1 MALQKQSIP
10 VNFGQGLDT
19 KTDPFQVQLGKFE
32 ALTNSV
38 FDVQGRITKRNGF
51 ANITKLPDANQT
63 TLTTLNDNLLA
74 TGSNLFAYSKDTD
87 QWIDQGLVQP
97 VTLDILPL
105 VRVSTSQTSP
115 DTAVSASGVLC
126 LAYVDNGAVYFQV
139 SDSTTGQQILSRQL
153 LAGVGAS
160 PRVYLLGRYF
170 IITFLA
176 NISGSFHLR
185 YAAISTVN
193 PAATPVLSD
202 ITTSLV
208 DLNAGYDGYVA
219 NNSLYIGWADTG
231 NVIKIAYISP
241 GLVTSAPVVITGHTA
256 TLMSVTADESGS
268 TPIIWISFW
277 DSSSMDGYSAAY
289 SQTLA
294 SVLAPTQTINN
305 VVINEMTSVAQN
317 SVLILIYENDND
329 YASPYPVSNVKTD
342 FVSMLT
348 VEVDGTVS
356 APSVIRRSVGLASK
370 AFIGDTGNVYFLAA
384 YGEANQPTYFLLDI
398 NGAIY
403 MKLAYSN
410 GGGYAAS
417 QNLPNVSVLNS
428 QYLIPYL
435 ANDFLASVNKGTN
448 NPAGTPVNA
457 IYTQTGVNLAKFTIN
472 TSGQYSSEIAGTLNL
487 TGGQIWEYDGVRPVE
502 LGFHIWPENIA
513 ATTSSTGGNLLAQKY
528 YYAFCYEW
536 TNNQGNLERSAPS
549 IPILVTT
556 TGTTSKNTLYVP
568 TERLSYKDEPNPIRI
583 VGYRWSDAQ
592 QVYYQFTSLTSPTIN
607 NPIVDYVVITD
618 TFSDAAILGNT
629 LLYTTG
635 GVVENIAPPASIASA
650 LFKNRLFLVSAEDR
664 NLVWYSKQ
672 VIEAVPVEM
681 SDLLTFYVAPTSGAQ
696 GSTGPITALSAMDD
710 KLIIFKSDA
719 IYYVTGNGPDST
731 GANNDFSEPI
741 FITSS
746 VGCGNPNSIV
756 LMPQGLMFQ
765 SDKGIWL
772 LGRDLATN
780 YIGAP
785 VEAYNSLI
793 VKSAQAIPATNQ
805 VRFIIDNNVTLMY
818 DYYFQQWGTFT
829 NIQAISAT
837 LYQGKH
843 TYLNEFG
850 RVFQESP
857 GIYTDGSVPVLMN
870 FKTSW
875 VNIAGLQGFQR
886 FYFMY
891 LLGTYITPFK
901 LNLQLAYDYNEN
913 ASQNIQVMPDN
924 YTPGWGGEALWGS
937 SGPWGGPGKVFE
949 ARIFPQV
956 QKCES
961 FQISVNEIYDST
973 FNVPAGAGLT
983 LSGLNIVVGAKKGY
997 RTQKASRS
1005 FG

>member
-1 MALQKQSIP
+1 MALQKQAIP
-10 VNFGQGLDT
+10 INFAAGLDT
-19 KTDPFQVQLGKFE
+19 KTDKFQVQLGKFLN
-32 ALTNSV
+32 LTNSV
-38 FDVQGRITKRNGF
+38 FDVQGRLTKRNGF
-51 ANITKLPDANQT
+51 ANITDLPDANQT

-97 VTLDILPL
+97 VTLDTMPL

-115 DTAVSASGVLC
+115 DVAVSDTGVLC

-139 SDSTTGQQILSRQL
+139 SDSSTGQQILNRQT
-153 LAGVGAS
+153 LAAVGAS

-170 IITFLA
+170 VITFLA
-176 NISGSFHLR
+176 DISGSFHLR
-185 YAAISTVN
+185 YAAVSTVN
-193 PAATPVLSD
+193 PAATPIIGD
-202 ITTSLV
+202 ITTSLT
-208 DLNAGYDGYVA
+208 DLNAGYDGYTV
-219 NNSLYIGWADTG
+219 NNSLYVAWADTG
-231 NVIKIAYISP
+231 NVIKVASIGTSLI
-241 GLVTSAPVVITGHTA
+241 TSAPVVITGHTA

-268 TPIIWISFW
+268 TPIIWVSFW
-277 DSSSMDGYSAAY
+277 DSGSSDGYSAAY
-289 SQTLA
+289 SQALA
-294 SVLAPTQTINN
+294 EVLAPTQTITGI
-305 VVINEMTSVAQN
+305 VINEMTSIATN
-317 SVLILIYENDND
+317 GLLTLIYENDND
-329 YASPYPVSNVKTD
+329 YISPYPTPNVKTD
-342 FVSMLT
+342 YTSMLT
-348 VEVDGTVS
+348 VAQSGTVS
-356 APSVIRRSVGLASK
+356 SPSVIRRSVGLGSK
-370 AFIGDTGNVYFLAA
+370 AFIGETGNIYFLAA

-410 GGGYAAS
+410 GGGYADS
-417 QNLPNVSVLNS
+417 QTLPNISILNG

-435 ANDFLASVNKGTN
+435 ANDFLASVNKTTN
-448 NPAGTPVNA
+448 LPTGTPTSA

-472 TSGQYSSEIAGTLNL
+472 TSGQYSNEIAGALYL
-487 TGGQIWEYDGVRPVE
+487 TGGQLWEYDGVRPVE
-502 LGFHIWPENIA
+502 TGFHIWPENVDF
-513 ATTSSTGGNLLAQKY
+513 TTSMTGGGLIAQKY
-528 YYAFCYEW
+528 FYVFTYEW

-549 IPILVTT
+549 IPLIVDT
-556 TGTTSKNTLYVP
+556 TGGTSSNTLYVP
-568 TERLSYKDEPNPIRI
+568 TARLSYKTTPNPIRI
-583 VGYRWSDAQ
+583 VGYRWSVAQ
-592 QVYYQFTSLTSPTIN
+592 QVYYQFTSLT
-607 NPIVDYVVITD
+607 NPIINDESVDYVVITD
-618 TFSDAAILGNT
+618 TLSDAQILGNT

-635 GVVENIAPPASIASA
+635 GVVENISPPASIASA
-650 LFKNRLFLVSAEDR
+650 LFKNRLFLVDAEDR
-664 NLVWYSKQ
+664 NLIWFSKQ

-719 IYYVTGNGPDST
+719 IYYVTGNGPDNT

-746 VGCGNPNSIV
+746 VGCANPDSIV

-772 LGRDLATN
+772 LGRDLNTN

-785 VEAYNSLI
+785 VEAYNSLT
-793 VKSAQAIPATNQ
+793 VTSANAIPGTNQ
-805 VRFIIDNNVTLMY
+805 VRFIIGNSVTLMY

-850 RVFQESP
+850 AVFQESK
-857 GIYTDGSVPVLMN
+857 GTYVDGSVPVLMN
-870 FKTSW
+870 FTTSW
-875 VNIAGLQGFQR
+875 INLAGLQGFQR
-886 FYFMY
+886 VYFIY

-901 LNLQLAYDYNEN
+901 LNFQLAYDYNEN
-913 ASQNIQVMPDN
+913 STQNILITPDN
-924 YTPGWGGEALWGS
+924 YTPNWGGEALWGS
-937 SGPWGGPGKVFE
+937 SGPWGGPGNVFE
-949 ARIFPQV
+949 SRVFPQT

-973 FNVPAGAGLT
+973 FKVAAGAGLT
-983 LSGLNIVVGAKKGY
+983 LSGLNLVIGTKKGY